1 MSIVY
6 LKKGDHAL
14 ASSTAGLTIMSDF
27 SENMEVSP
35 TRQAQVAAC
44 EKLRDTV
51 TGISALHMSL
61 HDGRSHSPQSSFA
74 ELYWMS
80 TQAMIKRKEEMVS
93 KESTE
98 EFIFPKK
105 TARPVSPTSSQDPIV
120 TSNNFSDLEQDV
132 EHPLPTTNQVTVE
145 VVTPKI
151 KLPHPIMLKIKKNFR
166 EQIKRI
172 NEKFPKIR
180 NRTVNDVVKM
190 FTNDHEEYR
199 NLIHFLESDK
209 DFEFYIIKRNIDK
222 PIKAVIKGLPNSSKI
237 EDITKDLADEGFVID
252 SCTQLISKRTKKELP
267 YFLVIL
273 PRNDKNSKIFD
284 LAHLSYLQVK
294 VEGYLVR
301 GITQCF
307 NCNNFFHTAANCFMK
322 PRCLK
327 CGKEHATKNCHIKER
342 ITNPFCINRQDFG
355 HSACYTKCPKF
366 AQPKKGTAFSDPIKK
381 KNFVSKWTKKGIS
394 FANVVS
400 GEIPSQ
406 IPPENNNYKKEDST
420 REFLSQD
427 NNTSDLAQVLELFN
441 IISNLVKKT
450 PKILDLL
457 SKFKNSNSDEEKT
470 CLLAEA
476 IMNNV

>member
-1 MSIVY
+1 
-6 LKKGDHAL
+6 
-14 ASSTAGLTIMSDF
+14 MSDF

-35 TRQAQVAAC
+35 TRQAQKKVAAC
-44 EKLRDTV
+44 EKLRETV
-51 TGISALHMSL
+51 TG
-61 HDGRSHSPQSSFA
+61 
-74 ELYWMS
+74 
-80 TQAMIKRKEEMVS
+80 

-98 EFIFPKK
+98 EFVFPKK
-105 TARPVSPTSSQDPIV
+105 TARPVFPTSSQDPIV

-132 EHPLPTTNQVTVE
+132 EHPLPTTNQVITYLLQVLL
-145 VVTPKI
+145 TPKI

-166 EQIKRI
+166 EQIKCI
-172 NEKFPKIR
+172 NEKFPNIR

-222 PIKAVIKGLPNSSKI
+222 QIKAVIKGLPSSSKI

-252 SCTQLISKRTKKELP
+252 SCTQLISKRTKKEHTLP

-342 ITNPFCINRQDFG
+342 ITNPFCINCQDFG
-355 HSACYTKCPKF
+355 HSACYTKC
-366 AQPKKGTAFSDPIKK
+366 
-381 KNFVSKWTKKGIS
+381 
-394 FANVVS
+394 
-400 GEIPSQ
+400 
-406 IPPENNNYKKEDST
+406 
-420 REFLSQD
+420 
-427 NNTSDLAQVLELFN
+427 
-441 IISNLVKKT
+441 
-450 PKILDLL
+450 
-457 SKFKNSNSDEEKT
+457 SKFP
-470 CLLAEA
+470 
-476 IMNNV
+476 

>member
-1 MSIVY
+1 
-6 LKKGDHAL
+6 
-14 ASSTAGLTIMSDF
+14 MSDF

-51 TGISALHMSL
+51 TGISALHLSL
-61 HDGRSHSPQSSFA
+61 QDGRSPNPQNSFT
-74 ELYWMS
+74 ELYRMS
-80 TQAMIKRKEEMVS
+80 TQAMIKRKEEM
-93 KESTE
+93 
-98 EFIFPKK
+98 
-105 TARPVSPTSSQDPIV
+105 DPIV

-132 EHPLPTTNQVTVE
+132 EHPLPTTNQVTAE

-172 NEKFPKIR
+172 NEKFPNIR

-209 DFEFYIIKRNIDK
+209 NFEFYIIKRNIDK

-237 EDITKDLADEGFVID
+237 EDKTKDLADEGFVID
-252 SCTQLISKRTKKELP
+252 SCTQLISKRTKKEHTLP

-342 ITNPFCINRQDFG
+342 ITNPLFVL
-355 HSACYTKCPKF
+355 
-366 AQPKKGTAFSDPIKK
+366 TARTSVTWHVIQNAPNSPSLRKEPLLQTQLK
-381 KNFVSKWTKKGIS
+381 RKIS
-394 FANVVS
+394 SVN
-400 GEIPSQ
+400 GL
-406 IPPENNNYKKEDST
+406 K
-420 REFLSQD
+420 REFPSL
-427 NNTSDLAQVLELFN
+427 TL
-441 IISNLVKKT
+441 LVGKSPAKPY
-450 PKILDLL
+450 PKIIIIKRKTLHV
-457 SKFKNSNSDEEKT
+457 NS
-470 CLLAEA
+470 LAK
-476 IMNNV
+476 IIILQI

>member
-1 MSIVY
+1 
-6 LKKGDHAL
+6 
-14 ASSTAGLTIMSDF
+14 MSDF

-35 TRQAQVAAC
+35 TRQAQVATC

-51 TGISALHMSL
+51 TGILALHMSL

-74 ELYWMS
+74 ELYRMS
-80 TQAMIKRKEEMVS
+80 TQTMIKRKEEMAKNPRKS
-93 KESTE
+93 LSSLK
-98 EFIFPKK
+98 
-105 TARPVSPTSSQDPIV
+105 RQLDLSPPPHPS

-132 EHPLPTTNQVTVE
+132 EHPLPTTNQVTAE

-151 KLPHPIMLKIKKNFR
+151 KLPHPIMLKIKKNIR

-222 PIKAVIKGLPNSSKI
+222 PIKAVIKCLPNSSKI
-237 EDITKDLADEGFVID
+237 EDITKDLANEGFVID

-294 VEGYLVR
+294 VE
-301 GITQCF
+301 
-307 NCNNFFHTAANCFMK
+307 AANCFMK

-342 ITNPFCINRQDFG
+342 VTNPFCINCQDFG
-355 HSACYTKCPKF
+355 HSACYTKCPKLP
-366 AQPKKGTAFSDPIKK
+366 QPKKGTAFTDPIKK
-381 KNFVSKWTKKGIS
+381 KNFVSKWTKEGIS
-394 FANVVS
+394 FANLVS

-406 IPPENNNYKKEDST
+406 TPPENNNYKKEDST
-420 REFLSQD
+420 REFRSQD
-427 NNTSDLAQVLELFN
+427 NNTSDLAQVLEIFN
-441 IISNLVKKT
+441 IISNLVKKN